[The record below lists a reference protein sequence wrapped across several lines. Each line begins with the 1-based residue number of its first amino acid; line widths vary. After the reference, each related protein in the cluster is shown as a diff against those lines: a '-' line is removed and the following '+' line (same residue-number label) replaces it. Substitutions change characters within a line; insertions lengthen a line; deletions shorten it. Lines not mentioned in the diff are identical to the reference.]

1 MEAIGSHQAIATRV
15 ECCWFLHKQQS
26 TELPGPRTGQE
37 SSISITLCSTEH
49 GGTWVRGGGF
59 SMFVPPNKDTVAAS
73 ALEGLDESHGSP
85 HPIETAS
92 PKPWSLVRVLELWQ
106 SVATI

>member
-1 MEAIGSHQAIATRV
+1 
-15 ECCWFLHKQQS
+15 
-26 TELPGPRTGQE
+26 
-37 SSISITLCSTEH
+37 
-49 GGTWVRGGGF
+49 
-59 SMFVPPNKDTVAAS
+59 MFVPPNKDTVAAS